1 MADLHIAV
9 FAKAPVAGR
18 VKTRLIPLLGD
29 QGAAAVHQQM
39 LLHALQIASAAT
51 PGQVSLWTS
60 GTPDHPFLT
69 MCKTRFSALQFEQ
82 IEAPLGAR
90 MAACLAQ
97 LSQQHQRVLL
107 IGSDCPVLSAT
118 DLQCADAAL
127 QSGAKMVFTPAE
139 DGGYVLVGLRQMVEK
154 VENSSTRQI
163 RYRAAVDELI
173 RTEPD
178 TAEAGY
184 AAFDDIAW
192 STADVMRQTRERLA
206 VQGWRAGRDWA
217 EMPMRWDVDEPADF
231 LRAVRAGLLSATVT
245 VAK

>member
-1 MADLHIAV
+1 MANLHIAV
-9 FAKAPVAGR
+9 FAKAPVAGQ

-39 LLHALQIASAAT
+39 LLHALQIASAAA

-60 GTPDHPFLT
+60 GRPDHPFLIA
-69 MCKTRFSALQFEQ
+69 CKSRFFAPQFEQ
-82 IEAPLGAR
+82 INASLGAR
-90 MAACLAQ
+90 MAACLRH

-107 IGSDCPVLSAT
+107 IGSDCPVLSVT
-118 DLQCADAAL
+118 DLQRADTAL
-127 QSGAKMVFTPAE
+127 RNGAKMVFTPAE
-139 DGGYVLVGLRQMVEK
+139 DGGYVLVGRRQT
-154 VENSSTRQI
+154 VENTSTPQVRQ
-163 RYRAAVDELI
+163 RAAVGELV
-173 RTEPD
+173 RPLHD
-178 TAEAGY
+178 TVEAGY

-206 VQGWRAGRDWA
+206 AQGWQAGRDWA

-231 LRAVRAGLLSATVT
+231 LWAVQAGLLSAALA